1 MSFLTKNDNIRG
13 RWYLF
18 FVIIIIFCDIL
29 KIPLTSILLYKL
41 LLLFICL
48 FNAYAFEVSC
58 NKNLIVYCL
67 LESSMFWNLIDRRK
81 PGICVSAVLKRLCAI
96 FYPCFIQNSS
106 NFDTNIIE
114 TWHNIY
120 LRFPKVK
127 DMFKICLIFGYF
139 HFHDFS
145 LSSFLKQMQNWIN
158 IKLNT
163 ILRRY

>member
-1 MSFLTKNDNIRG
+1 MIFI
-13 RWYLF
+13 YF
-18 FVIIIIFCDIL
+18 FIIFCDIL
-29 KIPLTSILLYKL
+29 KIPLTSILIYKL

-48 FNAYAFEVSC
+48 FNAYVFEVSY

-67 LESSMFWNLIDRRK
+67 LESSISENLVDRRE

-127 DMFKICLIFGYF
+127 DEKITT
-139 HFHDFS
+139 S
-145 LSSFLKQMQNWIN
+145 KKKFLCTKFNANEIYTTEVPHGV
-158 IKLNT
+158 IA
-163 ILRRY
+163 